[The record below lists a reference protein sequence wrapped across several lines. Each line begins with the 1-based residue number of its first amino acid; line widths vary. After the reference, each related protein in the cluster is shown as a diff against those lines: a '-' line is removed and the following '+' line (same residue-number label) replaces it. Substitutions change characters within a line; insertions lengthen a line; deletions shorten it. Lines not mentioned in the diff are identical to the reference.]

1 MRTVTTILK
10 YVKGHSIIRQPPN
23 PTLFQ
28 ALLRVGLE
36 RFHCSPFPPLPPLSP
51 LYPPTVLPPYTT
63 HASTLYFHHI
73 PHMLY
78 FFWVEIFADHRC
90 LHSALFF
97 LLSDMLFHCTRAQSK
112 FSQTLTFKFSF
123 QSARTVNIK
132 PRKRLKHLTLV
143 IIVHP
148 YCFESRYVRSV
159 SIILPC
165 QL

>member
-1 MRTVTTILK
+1 MLPHCTSTIYHTCSTSFGLK
-10 YVKGHSIIRQPPN
+10 YSQIID
-23 PTLFQ
+23 
-28 ALLRVGLE
+28 V
-36 RFHCSPFPPLPPLSP
+36 
-51 LYPPTVLPPYTT
+51 Y
-63 HASTLYFHHI
+63 I
-73 PHMLY
+73 
-78 FFWVEIFADHRC
+78 
-90 LHSALFF
+90 LFF